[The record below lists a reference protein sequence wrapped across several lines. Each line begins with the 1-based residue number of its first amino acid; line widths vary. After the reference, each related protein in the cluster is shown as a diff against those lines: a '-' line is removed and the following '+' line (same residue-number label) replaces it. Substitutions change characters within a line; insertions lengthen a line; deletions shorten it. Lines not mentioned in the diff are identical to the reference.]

1 MSLND
6 LESYRN
12 MEIGQANNFAISF
25 ELEKEEFEVIDN
37 WVESWIELNI
47 KNDTGNDQR
56 DNFSTAYN
64 VLEKILYHLNE
75 SSLKYLLGRLIKIY
89 DLMWGA
95 VFSSGVDGS
104 TLKIRHFIDEA
115 FSRRPVFSLIEYTSF
130 LAYLKGTPVNPNSDI
145 FDYIWKIEKQS
156 KFFSSADFFM
166 RNKALKYLLDLNGE
180 RGFHH
185 NIKDFKKILGHIKS
199 DNTDIINYLSN
210 YKVNNNQGCY
220 QVINYVFRDNKNKM
234 NSTFEIKKD
243 YINWLDNAVGS
254 SPKKP
259 WLDKLANIQREQTEG
274 ELIKITRWI
283 LNNTHLEIE
292 QSTGWIDDVYKR
304 FQKSSEWYYM
314 SSNQQRGIQNHSK
327 LDDE

>member
-1 MSLND
+1 MSLNN

-37 WVESWIELNI
+37 WVESWSELNI
-47 KNDTGNDQR
+47 KNDTGNDQS

-89 DLMWGA
+89 YLMWGA

-304 FQKSSEWYYM
+304 FQKSSEWYHM
-314 SSNQQRGIQNHSK
+314 SSNQKRGIQYHSK
-327 LDDE
+327 LYDE